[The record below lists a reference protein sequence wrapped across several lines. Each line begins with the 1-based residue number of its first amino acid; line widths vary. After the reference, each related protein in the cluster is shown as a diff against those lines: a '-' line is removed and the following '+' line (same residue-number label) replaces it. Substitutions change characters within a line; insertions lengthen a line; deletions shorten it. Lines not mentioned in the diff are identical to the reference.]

1 MQKKIKA
8 LLLSAGLGTRLRP
21 LTFDTPKCLI
31 KINNKPILEYWLDS
45 LERIG
50 CDSTIINTHYLHE
63 KVSVFLKNRKNKKML
78 IKEIY
83 EEKLLGTAGT
93 LIKNKE
99 FFKDSRIIMIHTDNM
114 TNFDLTELLKADEQ
128 KPKNC
133 LMTMLTFE
141 TNNPQTCGIVERDN
155 DMVVR
160 NFFEK
165 IENPPSNIAN
175 GAIYIFESN
184 LLEELSERSSDIFDF
199 SKDVIPLFLGRI
211 FTYHTQKEF
220 IDIGTPESLAKAKK
234 IFKTNT

>member
-1 MQKKIKA
+1 MPKKLKA

-21 LTFDTPKCLI
+21 LTYDTPKCLVE
-31 KINNKPILEYWLDS
+31 INNKPIIDYWLDS
-45 LERIG
+45 LEKVG
-50 CDSTIINTHYLHE
+50 CESAIINTHHLHK
-63 KVSVFLKNRKNKKML
+63 KVSYFLKNRKTELMN
-78 IKEIY
+78 IKEVY

-99 FFKDSRIIMIHTDNM
+99 FFKNSRIIMIHADNM
-114 TNFDLTELLKADEQ
+114 TSFDLSELLKAHEQ
-128 KPKNC
+128 RPKHC

-141 TNNPQTCGIVERDN
+141 TNSPETCGIVERGK
-155 DMVVR
+155 DMIVK

-165 IENPPSNIAN
+165 VTNPPCNIAN

-184 LLEELSERSSDIFDF
+184 LLEELSERPSNLFDF

-211 FTYHTQKEF
+211 FSYHTNKDF
-220 IDIGTPESLAKAKK
+220 IDIGTPNNLEKAKR